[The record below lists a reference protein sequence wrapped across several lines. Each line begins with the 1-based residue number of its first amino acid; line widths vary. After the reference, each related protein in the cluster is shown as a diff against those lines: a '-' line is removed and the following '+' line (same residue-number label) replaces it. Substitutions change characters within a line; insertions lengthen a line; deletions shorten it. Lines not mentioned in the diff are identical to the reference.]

1 MSWDFETDPEFQQ
14 RLDWVEDFVREEV
27 EPLDYVIGHPMNMA
41 DPVRRELIPP
51 LQEKVR
57 AQGLWG
63 FHLSRELGGQGYG
76 QVKNALLNEILG
88 RARCAPVVFG
98 NQAPDSGN
106 AEIIAHYGTAAQK
119 ERYLRPLLD
128 NEIASCFA
136 MTEPQGGADPK
147 VLKTSAVADGDEG
160 VISGS
165 KWFASHA
172 RYASVLIVMAVT

>member
-14 RLDWVEDFVREEV
+14 RLDWVENFVREEV

-106 AEIIAHYGTAAQK
+106 AEIIAHYGTDGTEEAVPAAAARQ
-119 ERYLRPLLD
+119 RDRLLLRDDRAAGRRGP
-128 NEIASCFA
+128 
-136 MTEPQGGADPK
+136 
-147 VLKTSAVADGDEG
+147 EG
-160 VISGS
+160 TQDQRGRWTATSGS
-165 KWFASHA
+165 SAA
-172 RYASVLIVMAVT
+172 RSGSRRTPGTRRCSSSWW